1 MPTLTHPL
9 PVRAQAAQVDRWL
22 AERLHTV
29 LPALLDRAGID
40 TWIVS
45 AREYHED
52 PVMAA
57 LLPGEWHSARRR
69 TILVLH
75 RTADGVEAQAVARYP
90 VGTAYTPVWQG
101 NGTAGGGALTEVRDP
116 ETQWEALRRVVAARD
131 PRRIGLDTSST
142 FALADGLSA
151 TEERAVLAALGPF
164 AERVVSAEAVAI
176 GLLETRLPGEIAAAH
191 ELNALAHR
199 VISDAYGAVVIGT
212 TTALDVAWWI
222 EQRFADLGVP
232 SWFRS
237 TVDVQRRGVALGAVA
252 EDAVVA
258 PGDLL
263 HCDVGLVSCRLH
275 TDTQQ
280 NAYVLRPGE
289 QAAPQGLVDALA
301 VGNRMQDLTCAA
313 LAAGGTGNDVL
324 AAARQAAADE
334 GIDAAVYSHPVGLH
348 GHAAGATIGLWD
360 SQDGVPGAGDY
371 PLYDNTIWALEL
383 CTYSTV
389 PEWDGQR
396 VRMALEQGVVRTDGA
411 VHYLDERQSSLHLIG
426 RDPTTSR

>member
-1 MPTLTHPL
+1 MSTRTHPL
-9 PVRAQAAQVDRWL
+9 PIRAQAAQIDRWL
-22 AERLHTV
+22 DERLHTV

-75 RTADGVEAQAVARYP
+75 RTPDGVDAEAVARYP

-101 NGTAGGGALTEVRDP
+101 NGAAAGGPATETRDPETGAP

-151 TEERAVLAALGPF
+151 TEERAVLAALGPL
-164 AERVVSAEAVAI
+164 AARVASAEAVAI
-176 GLLETRLPGEIAAAH
+176 GLLETRLPAEIEAAH
-191 ELNALAHR
+191 ELNALAHT
-199 VISDAYGAVVIGT
+199 VIADAYAAVTVGT

-222 EQRFADLGVP
+222 DQRFADLGTP
-232 SWFRS
+232 SWFRA
-237 TVDVQRRGVALGAVA
+237 TVDVQRRGVALGAVP
-252 EDAVVA
+252 EDAVVL

-280 NAYVLRPGE
+280 NAYVLQSGE
-289 QAAPQGLVDALA
+289 TTAPRGLVDALT

-313 LAAGGTGNDVL
+313 LTTGGTGND
-324 AAARQAAADE
+324 
-334 GIDAAVYSHPVGLH
+334 
-348 GHAAGATIGLWD
+348 
-360 SQDGVPGAGDY
+360 
-371 PLYDNTIWALEL
+371 
-383 CTYSTV
+383 
-389 PEWDGQR
+389 
-396 VRMALEQGVVRTDGA
+396 
-411 VHYLDERQSSLHLIG
+411 
-426 RDPTTSR
+426 

>member
-1 MPTLTHPL
+1 MEPRTHPL
-9 PVRAQAAQVDRWL
+9 PIRAQAAQVDRWL
-22 AERLHTV
+22 DERLHTV

-75 RTADGVEAQAVARYP
+75 RTADGVDAEAVARYP

-101 NGTAGGGALTEVRDP
+101 NGAAAGGAATETRDT
-116 ETQWEALRRVVAARD
+116 ESQWEALHRVVAARD
-131 PRRIGLDTSST
+131 PRRIGVDTSTT

-151 TEERAVLAALGPF
+151 TEERAVLAALGPL
-164 AERVVSAEAVAI
+164 AARVVSAEAVAI
-176 GLLETRLPGEIAAAH
+176 GLLETRLPEEIAAAH
-191 ELNALAHR
+191 ALNAVAHQ
-199 VISDAYGAVVIGT
+199 VIADAYAAVTLGT

-222 EQRFADLGVP
+222 DQRFADLGTP
-232 SWFRS
+232 SWFRA
-237 TVDVQRRGVALGAVA
+237 TVDVQRRGVALGAVP
-252 EDAVVA
+252 EDAVVT

-280 NAYVLRPGE
+280 NAYVLQPGE
-289 QAAPQGLVDALA
+289 RTAPPGLVAALA
-301 VGNRMQDLTCAA
+301 VGNRMQDITCAA

-324 AAARQAAADE
+324 AAARSAAVDE

-360 SQDGVPGAGDY
+360 AQDGVPGAGDY
-371 PLYDNTIWALEL
+371 PVHDSTIWALEL
-383 CTYSTV
+383 CTYSAV

-396 VRMALEQGVVRTDGA
+396 VRMALEQGVVRVAGR
-411 VHYLDERQSSLHLIG
+411 VRYLDERQTSLHLIG
-426 RDPTTSR
+426 